1 MYSVIINVSNI
12 GRWSTVN
19 TFKRKGTKGPT

>member
-19 TFKRKGTKGPT
+19 TFKKKGY